1 MTIKTTTFDM
11 SDYLDSPEMIQE
23 YIQAAIEDA
32 DPVALRLA
40 LADVAK
46 AKGMST
52 IAADTKLNRQNLYKS
67 LSENGNPS
75 FNTINKVMK
84 ACGLKLQVAN
94 I

>member
-1 MTIKTTTFDM
+1 MSLKTTDFEV
-11 SDYLDSPEMIQE
+11 SNYLDNLDVINE
-23 YIQAAIEDA
+23 YIQAAIEDD
-32 DPVALRLA
+32 DPLLLRLA

-52 IAADTKLNRQNLYKS
+52 IAEKTKLNRQSLYKS

-75 FNTINKVMK
+75 FDTINKVLH
-84 ACGLKLQVAN
+84 ACGLKLSVSP